1 MESVT
6 EKKADRIRCGC
17 GGEGVNNRYIDG
29 MNSLKDILYKPR
41 VMAAMNFVLHRNA

>member
-1 MESVT
+1 MRNGKESRSNTLWVR
-6 EKKADRIRCGC
+6 EE
-17 GGEGVNNRYIDG
+17 GGYNRYIDG